1 MANTLLT
8 ADLITNEALSV
19 LENEIVFGKNV
30 RRRYDDMFGNENM
43 QAGDAVRI
51 RLPDRGTY
59 RSGATYTPDNIT
71 EDSVTITLQQGGA
84 DCNFTT
90 KELTLDIA
98 MFSERILKPRIVTI
112 ANEIDRQGLALY
124 DEIANQ
130 VGTPGTSPN
139 SSSFFLDAG
148 AKLSNGAA
156 PIDGRRY
163 AILSPKHNASTV
175 GALQGLFN
183 AQGRISEQYTKGMM
197 GKDTL
202 GLDFYMSQNTPSHT
216 VGAWAITGASAEVKG
231 ASQTGSSLITDGWA
245 LSVTGLLNVGDVF
258 TIAGVYSVNPITG
271 QSTGDLQQF
280 VVTASANSDGAGEST
295 ISIYPEIVTSGK
307 FKTVSNSP
315 ADNADITVV
324 GTASTAYNTSLV
336 YHEDAFA
343 LAMADLYMP
352 SGAVDMAAKK
362 SYNGFSMRM
371 VRAYDVNNDK
381 LPTRLDVLF
390 GWATLRPEHAC
401 RVIG

>member
-8 ADLITNEALSV
+8 ADLITNEALDV

-51 RLPDRGTY
+51 RMPDRGTY
-59 RSGATYTPDNIT
+59 RSGATYSPDNIT

-98 MFSERILKPRIVTI
+98 QFSERILKPRIVTI

-124 DEIANQ
+124 DEIAQ
-130 VGTPGTSPN
+130 EVGTPGTSPN

-148 AKLSNGAA
+148 AILSEQAA
-156 PIDGRRY
+156 PVDGKRKV
-163 AILSPKHNASTV
+163 ILSPKHNASTV

-183 AQGRISEQYTKGMM
+183 SQGRISEQYTKGMM
-197 GKDTL
+197 GRDTL
-202 GLDFYMSQNTPSHT
+202 GFDFYMSQNTPSHT
-216 VGAWAITGASAEVKG
+216 VGALGGVPVTNGTTLDGATTLV
-231 ASQTGSSLITDGWA
+231 TDGWTA
-245 LSVTGLLNVGDVF
+245 AAANRVAIGDVF
-258 TIAGVYSVNPITG
+258 TIDGVYSVNPITG
-271 QSTGDLQQF
+271 VSTGRLMQF
-280 VVTASANSDGAGEST
+280 TATAVGASDSSGNMT
-295 ISIYPEIVTSGK
+295 INISPAIIASGK
-307 FKTVSNSP
+307 FKNVSNVP
-315 ADNADITVV
+315 ANDKALTFV
-324 GTASTAYNTSLV
+324 GTASTAYSTSLA

-343 LAMADLYMP
+343 LAMADLYLP
-352 SGAVDMAAKK
+352 SNQEFSAKK
-362 SYNGFSMRM
+362 SYNGFSMRL

-390 GWATLRPEHAC
+390 GWATLRPEHAV
-401 RVIG
+401 RIIG